1 MSQASNKIMAILIAV
16 LCMAFSWVLQKRI
29 NDWRQKG
36 DVPQWLKELTVGFV
50 RCSYC
55 LLLFLMPLRWCY
67 VAPSVEQANFPLSGV
82 EWLFSTIWPQA
93 LLPAIVAWLLL
104 GALIVH
110 QPPQRWRDGALLIP
124 LLTFSPL
131 LAGLA
136 GLVHTTEW
144 AYAIK
149 WFWHFYTIAMLSCGL
164 WWASRRDP
172 KLLPWAFVTIAVGGA
187 IAAFEG
193 WTQHFGGLERELQ
206 MQLENARETGQAL
219 SEQMLL
225 KFQQTR
231 SYGHFM
237 DPNVYAAHLLL
248 TCPLLLVVLDRLA
261 QRCSSPKAARILLVG
276 AGAVLFLGAL
286 VFSGSRGAFVGLAG
300 GLVVFGW
307 VRWGKALSRK
317 AVLALLVL
325 AILGAL
331 LGGVGISVLSQ
342 RKLETASVRLEYYQ
356 TASRIFARF
365 PVFGAGLGEYFPWHI
380 RLKGWQLDEARDPHS
395 LFFAQ
400 LSQCGIF
407 GLVDALLRLGVP
419 FLLALGL
426 LRKYRHADTTQVAA
440 VLAAWCAWNLHS
452 LLQFNDLVIST
463 ACLAGSL
470 GLFVFA
476 VPSENKATVDS
487 SALAHSE
494 MSFCRCILPG
504 FAMVVMFYVGFC
516 ALLLIPQELGLQRTM
531 NHSEKTANITELQE
545 VIQNAPNEIYPVR
558 RLLDIAMYQK
568 DYTVAQE
575 ASDEL
580 IRRAPHRSTSWLKR
594 WQLLTLTDV
603 PESDRQAALEN
614 AILWYPASS
623 NLWFQVAVAKLNLP
637 KDLFLQ
643 LQNAE
648 VHFDHRD
655 GNIVTIVYKLPHL
668 PAAWYLGDLQNRL
681 NQLALT
687 TPDGF
692 HLNFQEER

>member
-1 MSQASNKIMAILIAV
+1 
-16 LCMAFSWVLQKRI
+16 
-29 NDWRQKG
+29 
-36 DVPQWLKELTVGFV
+36 
-50 RCSYC
+50 
-55 LLLFLMPLRWCY
+55 MPLRWCY
-67 VAPSVEQANFPLSGV
+67 TAPSVEQANFPLTGM

-104 GALIVH
+104 GTLIVH
-110 QPPQRWRDGALLIP
+110 RPPQHWREGALLIP
-124 LLTFSPL
+124 LLTFVPL

-149 WFWHFYTIAMLSCGL
+149 WFWHFYTIAMLACSL

-172 KLLPWAFVTIAVGGA
+172 KLLPWAFVTIAIGGA
-187 IAAFEG
+187 VAAFEG

-206 MQLENARETGQAL
+206 MQLENARETGLVL

-248 TCPLLLVVLDRLA
+248 TCPPLLVVLDRLG

-276 AGAVLFLGAL
+276 AGTVLFLGAL

-300 GLVVFGW
+300 GLVVFSW

-317 AVLALLVL
+317 AALALVAL
-325 AILGAL
+325 AILAAL
-331 LGGVGISVLSQ
+331 IGGVGISVLSQ

-356 TASRIFARF
+356 TASRIFTHF
-365 PVFGAGLGEYFPWHI
+365 PLFGAGLGEFFPWHI

-395 LFFAQ
+395 MFFAQ
-400 LSQCGIF
+400 LSQCGVF

-426 LRKYRHADTTQVAA
+426 LRKYRHADTTQIAA
-440 VLAAWCAWNLHS
+440 VLAAWCAWNIHS

-463 ACLAGSL
+463 ACLAGSV
-470 GLFVFA
+470 GLFAFA

-487 SALAHSE
+487 SARSPE
-494 MSFCRCILPG
+494 KKSFLRQTLPG
-504 FAMVVMFYVGFC
+504 FAMVVMFFIGFC
-516 ALLLIPQELGLQRTM
+516 ALLLIPQELGLQRAM
-531 NHSEKTANITELQE
+531 DHSQKAMTPTAVFAELQV
-545 VIQNAPNEIYPVR
+545 VIPMAPNEVYPVR
-558 RLLDIAMYQK
+558 RLLDLALYNQNYSI
-568 DYTVAQE
+568 AQE

-594 WQLLTLTDV
+594 WQLLTLTDA

-614 AILWYPASS
+614 AILWYPTSS
-623 NLWFQVAVAKLNLP
+623 NLWFQVAVAQLNLP
-637 KDLFLQ
+637 KEVFLQ
-643 LQNAE
+643 LQNTN
-648 VHFDHRD
+648 VHFDHRE
-655 GNIVTIVYKLPHL
+655 GNGVTIAYKLPKL

-681 NQLALT
+681 NQLSLT

-692 HLNFQEER
+692 QLNFQEER